1 MTSVPTN
8 HNDREL
14 TTMTYHF
21 QIKGLAAAIA
31 LTGFAATASAEE
43 VTLSTVTA
51 LPTQHTLSKSYI
63 KHFIEPMNA
72 AGAGVVQIDLLGGP
86 EVTPADRAPQ
96 AMQRGVFD
104 ILFIPAA
111 YVSGLVPQAQAMML
125 QNIGIEALRADGA
138 VDAYDAIFGERLGAH
153 LLAWSETGPGSGYY
167 LYSKKKPEMKDGVV
181 DLSGLSMR
189 TTGAYRPIQEA
200 LNATT
205 VQIPSGDVPTGLERG
220 VIDGFGWPTVGL
232 ASIGL
237 AEAVDYRIEPK
248 FYNLANVVL
257 ISQDRWGA
265 LSDEAKEI
273 VSKVALEYELAS
285 VDEMIERN
293 KDDIAAADAAGVEAI
308 TMEGEAGASYLS
320 IASEAMWSRV
330 EEKVGAEGVAELK
343 AMLYKTD

>member
-1 MTSVPTN
+1 MAYSF
-8 HNDREL
+8 HG
-14 TTMTYHF
+14 
-21 QIKGLAAAIA
+21 KGLAVA
-31 LTGFAATASAEE
+31 LAFTGFAATVSAEE
-43 VTLSTVTA
+43 VTLSTLTA
-51 LPTQHTLSKSYI
+51 LPTQHTLSQSYI
-63 KHFIEPMNA
+63 KHFIEPLNA

-96 AMQRGVFD
+96 AIQRGVVD
-104 ILFIPAA
+104 ILFTPAA
-111 YVSGLVPQAQAMML
+111 YIAGLVPQAQAMML

-153 LLAWSETGPGSGYY
+153 LIAWSETGPGSGYY
-167 LYSKKKPEMKDGVV
+167 LYTKKMPEMKDGVV
-181 DLSGLSMR
+181 DLTGQSMR

-237 AEAVDYRIEPK
+237 AESVTYRIEPK

-257 ISQDRWGA
+257 ISQDRWDG
-265 LSDEAKEI
+265 LSEEARAI
-273 VSKVALEYELAS
+273 VAKVALEYELAS
-285 VDEMIERN
+285 VDEMIARN

-308 TMEGEAGASYLS
+308 TMEGDAGAQYLS

-330 EEKVGAEGVAELK
+330 EEKVGADEVAELK